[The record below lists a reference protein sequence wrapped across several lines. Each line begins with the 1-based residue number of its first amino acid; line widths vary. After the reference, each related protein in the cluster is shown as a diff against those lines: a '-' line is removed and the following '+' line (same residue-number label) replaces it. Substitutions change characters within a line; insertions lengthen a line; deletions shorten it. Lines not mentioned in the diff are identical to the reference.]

1 MKMKNMLIGGMSLAL
16 VACISV
22 GGTLAYLSD
31 NTGTMTNT
39 FKFGTLEVT
48 QKETDGTTTVND
60 SGSLTYADLV
70 PGDTVKKE
78 VKISLTDHKV
88 NAYVYVAVKNSNEN
102 LVKYGNG
109 DNENF
114 VAGVSSDWTKVES
127 EEVSGYN
134 LYVYSGETDA
144 AKAVNSFEDSVL
156 FANAQ
161 VQDAGTGSATVG
173 DDTTIQIASYAIQA
187 DHVTDYEDKAIDY
200 FDSYAWN

>member
-22 GGTLAYLSD
+22 GATLAYLSD

-39 FKFGTLEVT
+39 FKFGALEVT
-48 QKETDGTTTVND
+48 QQETDGETTVND

-88 NAYVYVAVKNSNEN
+88 NAYVYVAVKNSNET

-109 DNENF
+109 DDEAF
-114 VAGVSSDWTKVES
+114 KAGVGSDWREVES
-127 EEVSGYN
+127 DQVSGYD
-134 LYVYSGETDA
+134 LYVYTGNTEA
-144 AKAVNSFEDSVL
+144 AKAVTNFTDSVL

-161 VQDAGTGSATVG
+161 VQDAGTGSDTVG
-173 DDTTIQIASYAIQA
+173 DDTTIKIASYAIQA
-187 DHVTDYEDKAIDY
+187 DHVTDYEDKAITY
-200 FDSYAWN
+200 FNGYEWN